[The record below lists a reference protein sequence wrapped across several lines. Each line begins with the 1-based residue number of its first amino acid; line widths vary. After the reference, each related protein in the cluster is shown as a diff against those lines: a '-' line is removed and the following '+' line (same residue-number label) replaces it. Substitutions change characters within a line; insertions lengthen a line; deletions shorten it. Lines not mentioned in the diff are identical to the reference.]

1 MLEGCSPEPAGGLLE
16 VPGDGVPRWMAV
28 YSNLRKRLR
37 GTGSGLQADSFA
49 HTFLAQFSCDGAAW
63 GTLEVMTEDDN
74 SWYYDIAAKQVVQG
88 KQTNALDRMGPYP
101 DKATAEQAL
110 KIAAARNKAA
120 DAEDDWNA

>member
-1 MLEGCSPEPAGGLLE
+1 
-16 VPGDGVPRWMAV
+16 
-28 YSNLRKRLR
+28 
-37 GTGSGLQADSFA
+37 
-49 HTFLAQFSCDGAAW
+49 
-63 GTLEVMTEDDN
+63 MTDDDT
-74 SWYYDIAAKQVVQG
+74 SWYYDINTKQVVQG